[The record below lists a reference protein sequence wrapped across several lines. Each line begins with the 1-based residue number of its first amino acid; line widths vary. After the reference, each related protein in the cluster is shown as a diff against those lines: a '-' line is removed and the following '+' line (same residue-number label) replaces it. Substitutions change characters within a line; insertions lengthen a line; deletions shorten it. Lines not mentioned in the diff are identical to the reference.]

1 MKIDS
6 TITLAFLVSLV
17 AFISPIVTTILN
29 NLHQSKIK
37 KQELFVKRKIEAI
50 ENYLS
55 SVGKFIGNSNWD
67 TLEDFGVYAGEV
79 YLYTPSEFWDS
90 IEELNELI
98 FNKDFKQARPK
109 FHELSK
115 QLSHYIS
122 QFIKK

>member
-55 SVGKFIGNSNWD
+55 SVGKLDRKS
-67 TLEDFGVYAGEV
+67 VV
-79 YLYTPSEFWDS
+79 
-90 IEELNELI
+90 
-98 FNKDFKQARPK
+98 
-109 FHELSK
+109 
-115 QLSHYIS
+115 
-122 QFIKK
+122 

>member
-1 MKIDS
+1 
-6 TITLAFLVSLV
+6 
-17 AFISPIVTTILN
+17 LN